1 MDTAGLHA
9 FVTVTDCGSFSQA
22 AQQLFLTQSAVSKR
36 IALLES
42 QLNCR
47 LFDRIGRQIVLTEAG
62 HALLPR
68 ARNILLSIEDAER
81 TLGNLSGHIGGRLAL
96 ATSHH
101 ISLHRLPPILK
112 TFVNQFPD
120 VELDLQFAAS
130 EVAYEGVLK
139 GELELA
145 LITLAPQQDD
155 RLCARTIWHDR
166 LQYVVARNHPLAHV
180 DRPSLTE
187 LNRYPAILPGTDT
200 FTHQRV
206 RQQLALQ
213 GLEPNL
219 GMSTDYLDT
228 IRMMVSIGLG
238 WSLLPETMIDG
249 QLMRLNTGTEAIVRP
264 LGYIY
269 HRDRTLSNAARELVQ
284 LLEYGV

>member
-1 MDTAGLHA
+1 MDTAGLTA
-9 FVTVTDCGSFSQA
+9 FVTVADCHSFSQA

-42 QLNCR
+42 QLDCR
-47 LFDRIGRQIVLTEAG
+47 LFDRIGRQVILTEPG
-62 HALLPR
+62 RRLLPR
-68 ARNILLSIEDAER
+68 AREILHALEDAEQLIR
-81 TLGNLSGHIGGRLAL
+81 DSTGEVRGRLTL
-96 ATSHH
+96 AASHH

-112 TFVNQFPD
+112 QFIQRYPE
-120 VELDLQFAAS
+120 VELDLRFAAS

-139 GELELA
+139 GDLELA
-145 LITLAPQQDD
+145 LITLAPEADE
-155 RLCARTIWHDR
+155 RILSRTLWSDR
-166 LQYVVARNHPLAHV
+166 LQYVVATTHPLALQDSV
-180 DRPSLTE
+180 SLNE
-187 LNRYPAILPGTDT
+187 LNRYPAILPGTET

-238 WSLLPETMIDG
+238 WSLLPETMIDHS
-249 QLMRLNTGTEAIVRP
+249 LHRLETGTEPVYRP
-264 LGYIY
+264 LGCIH
-269 HRDRTLSNAARELVQ
+269 HRNRTLSNAARELLNMLPDDV
-284 LLEYGV
+284 